1 MTLDKDNIRIPL
13 GCLRN
18 IQSFDLTSRREV
30 KPEVSPKIVRF
41 VRVECAGQIQPVILD
56 AIDWSELLVTERIAG
71 KLAQATRAAMVI
83 AFSLSLKELQFTTT
97 EKPS

>member
-30 KPEVSPKIVRF
+30 KPEVSPKIVAL
-41 VRVECAGQIQPVILD
+41 VGVECAGQIQPVILD
-56 AIDWSELLVTERIAG
+56 ALD
-71 KLAQATRAAMVI
+71 
-83 AFSLSLKELQFTTT
+83 
-97 EKPS
+97 